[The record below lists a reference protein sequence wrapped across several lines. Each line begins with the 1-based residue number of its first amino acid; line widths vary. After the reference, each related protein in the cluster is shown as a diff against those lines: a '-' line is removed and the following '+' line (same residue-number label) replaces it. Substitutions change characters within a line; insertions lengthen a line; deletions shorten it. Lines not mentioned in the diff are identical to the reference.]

1 MLIELANTQALPE
14 KNIVISAISIGNLP
28 LQGIKLFVTV
38 AISLSLGDSIMRQP
52 VTPQALQPIPIAIV
66 RPCLPCAPHF
76 EKNLSRLNAVN
87 SQSPLSAQT
96 AEKISPLAAALPQP
110 PN

>member
-28 LQGIKLFVTV
+28 LQGIKLFVTI

-52 VTPQALQPIPIAIV
+52 VTPQALQPLFIV
-66 RPCLPCAPHF
+66 F
-76 EKNLSRLNAVN
+76 
-87 SQSPLSAQT
+87 
-96 AEKISPLAAALPQP
+96 
-110 PN
+110 

>member
-14 KNIVISAISIGNLP
+14 KNIVISEISIGNLP

-76 EKNLSRLNAVN
+76 EKNLSRLNAI
-87 SQSPLSAQT
+87 LG
-96 AEKISPLAAALPQP
+96 K
-110 PN
+110 